1 MLVEISV
8 VPMGPETHSAQ
19 VIARCVDYLES
30 QGARFELTPG
40 STLIEGAWD
49 EVMPLVKRCHDIAR
63 EASPHVVTIVKIE
76 DEEGVSDKL
85 DRNVASVREKQT
97 HAS

>member
-1 MLVEISV
+1 
-8 VPMGPETHSAQ
+8 
-19 VIARCVDYLES
+19 
-30 QGARFELTPG
+30 
-40 STLIEGAWD
+40 
-49 EVMPLVKRCHDIAR
+49 
-63 EASPHVVTIVKIE
+63 VKIE